1 MRGSGQVLDDEIRN
15 TGLQGRTDRL
25 TPQGPQNSLPDT
37 QSPKKKR
44 NVHISSQIKHE
55 RFVLNLRAKKPP
67 QVGGQGALGWGAH
80 AAQGV
85 EVTGRTP
92 QSGHSRS
99 PRWVRDSGAGAH
111 AAQGVEGDGQG
122 TLESGAQ
129 AAQDVEGVRGP
140 SSSQKRRNGLRG
152 HSP

>member
-67 QVGGQGALGWGAH
+67 QVGGQGALGWG
-80 AAQGV
+80 G
-85 EVTGRTP
+85 
-92 QSGHSRS
+92 SCS
-99 PRWVRDSGAGAH
+99 PGCGSDR
-111 AAQGVEGDGQG
+111 
-122 TLESGAQ
+122 
-129 AAQDVEGVRGP
+129 QDAPERALT
-140 SSSQKRRNGLRG
+140 QLRVG
-152 HSP
+152 KG

>member
-1 MRGSGQVLDDEIRN
+1 M
-15 TGLQGRTDRL
+15 
-25 TPQGPQNSLPDT
+25 PW
-37 QSPKKKR
+37 
-44 NVHISSQIKHE
+44 
-55 RFVLNLRAKKPP
+55 
-67 QVGGQGALGWGAH
+67 GGGAH

-99 PRWVRDSGAGAH
+99 PGWGRDSGAGAHTAQGVEGDGQGTLEWGAH

-122 TLESGAQ
+122 TLEWGAH

-140 SSSQKRRNGLRG
+140 SSSQKRGMASVVIALDF
-152 HSP
+152 HAML